1 MERLLS
7 SVKQLCEE
15 SRIVT
20 ETAAEYGEEYR
31 KSLNDPHQKDK
42 FSNMKSQRESVKE
55 IRHLVTFLSEKEV
68 PPGKINSTHCERFS
82 VFSKLEL
89 QKALGVIKEA
99 NQKYIRLLEYFGE
112 DMKSPQAFFG
122 MIDQFMERFDQ
133 AADLIETEEQAS
145 QKSARQA
152 LAKEAKLRVKSALN
166 CASDGGNFVNARMEG
181 DDNDL
186 LSGDN
191 LLPILSGPTPSD
203 KDYPDMSPEC
213 HDKDKIAAAAST
225 AQPLALNNARRTVE
239 TTPVP
244 NEAEGTGGDGI
255 SRRTASFA
263 WKTNQNTATDTQL
276 CTGGVEGDKPAMSTA
291 ATRENVDQGQSSMKR
306 SPKSSIPTQTGG
318 ITKVSTMAARRQKL
332 LACHPNELP
341 LSSPNFG
348 SVSIADMAVAAARRR
363 SDPSKS
369 NTEAESTPTGH
380 SLGINVTAMVDAAA
394 HQTEGMGQEEVGA
407 DGRGCSVS
415 DANTRQQKY
424 LTSFQ
429 KKQQLRQ
436 ERPRKKNIGRVEQV
450 KLARKC
456 II

>member
-15 SRIVT
+15 SRIVA
-20 ETAAEYGEEYR
+20 ETAAIYGEDYR

-55 IRHLVTFLSEKEV
+55 MRQMVTFLSEEDV
-68 PPGKINSTHCERFS
+68 PLGKTNSTHCERFS

-89 QKALGVIKEA
+89 QKALGAIKEA
-99 NQKYIRLLEYFGE
+99 NQKYISLLEYFGE

-133 AADLIETEEQAS
+133 AADLIETEKQAS

-166 CASDGGNFVNARMEG
+166 CASDGGNFVNARKEG
-181 DDNDL
+181 DDDDI

-191 LLPILSGPTPSD
+191 LQPILSGIPKPSD

-213 HDKDKIAAAAST
+213 HDNDESAAAAST
-225 AQPLALNNARRTVE
+225 ARPLTLNNAMRTVE
-239 TTPVP
+239 TTPVL

-255 SRRTASFA
+255 SRRTASF
-263 WKTNQNTATDTQL
+263 
-276 CTGGVEGDKPAMSTA
+276 GVEGDEDKPVMSTV
-291 ATRENVDQGQSSMKR
+291 ATRENIDQSQSLMKWF
-306 SPKSSIPTQTGG
+306 PQSSIPTQTGG
-318 ITKVSTMAARRQKL
+318 MSKVTTMAERRQNF
-332 LACHPNELP
+332 LACHPSELSI
-341 LSSPNFG
+341 SSPNIG
-348 SVSIADMAVAAARRR
+348 TVSIADMAAAAARRR
-363 SDPSKS
+363 S
-369 NTEAESTPTGH
+369 GGL
-380 SLGINVTAMVDAAA
+380 SLGINVTAVADAAA
-394 HQTEGMGQEEVGA
+394 HQSEGMVQEKVGA
-407 DGRGCSVS
+407 RLVEDDSKRNRLLAMQKENDDRDCSVFDVS
-415 DANTRQQKY
+415 TRQQEY
-424 LTSFQ
+424 LASFQ

-436 ERPRKKNIGRVEQV
+436 EGPQKENIGRVEQM
-450 KLARKC
+450 KLARKY